1 MKTQKLLGIL
11 AVCAAV
17 GVMVGA
23 GWIATAQAQSGSQAS
38 SAQQGSSTQ
47 GSATKQGS
55 TTQGST
61 TQGSATQGSATKQ
74 GSTTQGSTTQGSATK
89 QSSNEKSFEQ
99 KMWSFIKS
107 TRYDQWAPAGDNGD
121 FRKSDR
127 PHGAMV
133 KTYMNR
139 VAAGNSAELPHGSII
154 VKENYSPEKKLM
166 AVTMMYRSKGYNPD
180 ANDWYWIK
188 YNADGTTAMMDTAKG
203 KMAIA
208 GKAKGC
214 MECHS
219 GADGDDYAFFND

>member
-61 TQGSATQGSATKQ
+61 TQGSATQGSA
-74 GSTTQGSTTQGSATK
+74 TQGSATK

>member
-1 MKTQKLLGIL
+1 
-11 AVCAAV
+11 
-17 GVMVGA
+17 
-23 GWIATAQAQSGSQAS
+23 
-38 SAQQGSSTQ
+38 
-47 GSATKQGS
+47 
-55 TTQGST
+55 
-61 TQGSATQGSATKQ
+61 
-74 GSTTQGSTTQGSATK
+74 
-89 QSSNEKSFEQ
+89 
-99 KMWSFIKS
+99 MWSFIKS

-214 MECHS
+214 IECHS

>member
-38 SAQQGSSTQ
+38 SAQQGSS
-47 GSATKQGS
+47 
-55 TTQGST
+55 
-61 TQGSATQGSATKQ
+61 TQGSATKQ